1 MSVTIQTMYEE
12 MKGTWNE
19 LQSVIDTQEKELKS
33 LGGVSAETK
42 TYAEK
47 LNDRIT
53 QLETAMARPQFLP
66 HEESKSDPRKSEAKA
81 AFFQA
86 LEHGYGSL
94 KPEQKQMVPIA
105 GPNESKALFQTDD
118 TTGGFLAPT
127 EFVQDIIKAIV
138 LYSPIREV
146 VTVRSTQ
153 NKSILYPT
161 RTSTF
166 AAQWISEQTTRTETV
181 GLKYGQEE
189 IMSHEMYALVL
200 ISYSDMED
208 TYFDM
213 ETQIQMECA
222 EQFAVTEGAAFVAG
236 SGVGKPEGLLTNA
249 NVSYFP
255 VGSTS
260 AILADGL
267 IGAAYT
273 LKSAYAKNAIWL
285 LNRKSIGAI
294 RQLKD
299 SYGQYLWQPGIA
311 SDIPNTILDH
321 PYMEVPDMPDVATNA
336 YPIMFGDFKRA
347 YVAVDRVQMVMTRLT
362 ERYAD
367 LGQIGFIARKRVGG
381 QVVLPEAVLKLKI
394 STS

>member
-1 MSVTIQTMYEE
+1 MTVTIQTMYDE
-12 MKGTWNE
+12 MRSTWNE
-19 LQSVIDTQEKELKS
+19 LQSVMDTQEKELKS
-33 LGGVSAETK
+33 LGGVSQETK

-53 QLETAMARPQFLP
+53 QLETAMARPQLVS
-66 HEESKSDPRKSEAKA
+66 HQEDKGDSRTREAKA

-86 LEHGYGSL
+86 LRQGYASL
-94 KPEQKQMVPIA
+94 SPEQKQFVPIA
-105 GPNESKALFQTDD
+105 GPGEAKTLFQTDD
-118 TTGGFLAPT
+118 TTGGYLSPV
-127 EFVQDIIKAIV
+127 EFVQDIIKAII

-146 VTVRSTQ
+146 VTVRQTQ

-161 RTSTF
+161 RTNTF
-166 AAQWISEQTTRTETV
+166 AAQWISEQQTRTETT

-189 IMSHEMYALVL
+189 IMTHEMYALVL
-200 ISYSDMED
+200 ITYSDMED

-213 ETQIQMECA
+213 EAQIQMECA
-222 EQFAVTEGAAFVAG
+222 EQFAVTEGAAFVSG
-236 SGVGKPEGLLTNA
+236 NGVGKPEGLLQNA
-249 NVSYFP
+249 SVSYYP

-260 AILADGL
+260 AIVADGL

-285 LNRKSIGAI
+285 LNRKSIGLI

-336 YPIMFGDFKRA
+336 YPILFGDFKRA

-381 QVVLPEAVLKLKI
+381 QVVLPEAYLRVKI

>member
-1 MSVTIQTMYEE
+1 MSVTIQTMYDE
-12 MKGTWNE
+12 MRSTWNE
-19 LQSVIDTQEKELKS
+19 LQGVIDVQEQELKS
-33 LGGVSAETK
+33 LGGVSQETK
-42 TYAEK
+42 THMEK

-53 QLETAMARPQFLP
+53 SLETAMARPQMAST
-66 HEESKSDPRKSEAKA
+66 HEKEASPGREAKN
-81 AFFQA
+81 AFIQCLA
-86 LEHGYGSL
+86 KGYGSL
-94 KPEQKQMVPIA
+94 SPEQKQMIPLA
-105 GPNESKALFQTDD
+105 GPGEAKTLFQTDD
-118 TTGGFLAPT
+118 TTGGYLSPQ

-138 LYSPIREV
+138 LYSPIREI
-146 VTVRSTQ
+146 VTVRQTQ

-166 AAQWISEQTTRTETV
+166 SAQWISEQTARTETA

-189 IMSHEMYALVL
+189 IMSHEMYAMVL
-200 ISYSDMED
+200 ISYADLED

-213 ETQIQMECA
+213 ENQIKMETA
-222 EQFAVTEGAAFVAG
+222 EQFAVLEGATFITG
-236 SGVGKPEGLLTNA
+236 NGVGKPEGLLSNTS
-249 NVSYFP
+249 VTYYP
-255 VGSTS
+255 VGSTT
-260 AILADGL
+260 ALAADGL
-267 IGAAYT
+267 IGAAYSI
-273 LKSAYAKNAIWL
+273 KSAYAKNAIWL
-285 LNRKSIGAI
+285 MNRKSIGLI

-336 YPIMFGDFKRA
+336 YPVLFGDFKRA
-347 YVAVDRVQMVMTRLT
+347 YVVVDRVSMVMTRLT

-381 QVVLPEAVLKLKI
+381 QVVLPEAMLKVKI